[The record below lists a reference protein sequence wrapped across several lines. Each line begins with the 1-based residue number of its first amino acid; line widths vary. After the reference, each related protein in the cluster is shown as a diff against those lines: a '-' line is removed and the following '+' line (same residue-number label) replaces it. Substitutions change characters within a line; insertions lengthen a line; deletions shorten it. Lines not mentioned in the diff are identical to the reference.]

1 MLRPGSPAWRG
12 LALLCWA
19 IGLAGI
25 FAPQDTVAPVAVLG
39 PDVLLHAAAL
49 AAMTGTARLA
59 LPGPSPGAFWTALV
73 LIAINLEVLQH
84 LIQPSRFFSYYDMAA
99 NLAGVG
105 LAAVSLAPLAR
116 RLGSTDK

>member
-1 MLRPGSPAWRG
+1 M
-12 LALLCWA
+12 
-19 IGLAGI
+19 
-25 FAPQDTVAPVAVLG
+25 APVAVLG

-59 LPGPSPGAFWTALV
+59 LPGSSLGAFWTALV

>member
-1 MLRPGSPAWRG
+1 MLRPGSLAWRG

-19 IGLAGI
+19 ISLAGM
-25 FAPQDTVAPVAVLG
+25 FAPQDTVAPVA
-39 PDVLLHAAAL
+39 
-49 AAMTGTARLA
+49 
-59 LPGPSPGAFWTALV
+59 ALV

-105 LAAVSLAPLAR
+105 LAAMSLMPLSRYLDLA
-116 RLGSTDK
+116 DK